1 MEIIEFIGATLAYI
15 ALNAYIYYVI
25 EIKDMTLASLNYRPW
40 TCRTCLTFWTGIWI
54 STVAAFGGAWTFA
67 ITMASIR
74 SFRVLPYFAESG
86 LLVAVLVRLS
96 TISETDT
103 LPVVIPSIRFLLF
116 FIYATIS
123 ES

>member
-54 STVAAFGGAWTFA
+54 SAVAALGGAWTFA
-67 ITMASIR
+67 LTMASI
-74 SFRVLPYFAESG
+74 STLDA
-86 LLVAVLVRLS
+86 VAKKVDEYERYGDS
-96 TISETDT
+96 DDYED
-103 LPVVIPSIRFLLF
+103 
-116 FIYATIS
+116 
-123 ES
+123 